1 MRNSFL
7 SCVSS
12 AGLAVTLFA
21 ARARGEGADEASIR
35 LVWEAGPGTETCLTA
50 GELTKLVEVEL
61 ERGVFV
67 AGDVPAE
74 RVIRVR
80 LERDPVKGGFR
91 AFVTSEESDANAPRA
106 KPGVERELE
115 ARDCRDIDEPLA
127 LVVALLADADA
138 PPPEPAVETKEEAL
152 PPPEPAPEP
161 NDEIQPLGP
170 VTTAPGW
177 EAAQRDA
184 RWRYE
189 LDAAGA
195 VGFGML
201 PHPGFGAELGFL
213 AEPPSIGTHRL
224 RLIAMFSE
232 PAEPIPGATVSFIY
246 GATGAS
252 LCPAIARF
260 GKRTLRLCVGV
271 DLGALYSRSRGLE
284 DSRETTELFAQVDA
298 MLRGSLGLGGG
309 LLGTLSA
316 GVVFPTAR
324 DRFVYTQDGQTTEIF
339 QMAFIPFLVTAGIG
353 YEIP

>member
-1 MRNSFL
+1 L
-7 SCVSS
+7 SAV
-12 AGLAVTLFA
+12 LAASTVA
-21 ARARGEGADEASIR
+21 VRARAEGEQESIR
-35 LVWEAGPGTETCLTA
+35 LLWEAGPGTETCLTPD
-50 GELTKLVEVEL
+50 ELVKLVEVEL
-61 ERGVFV
+61 ERSVLV
-67 AGDVPAE
+67 LGDGPAE
-74 RVIRVR
+74 RAIRVR
-80 LERDPVKGGFR
+80 LERDAVNGGFR
-91 AFVTSEESDANAPRA
+91 VFVTSEATNDAAPAARPA
-106 KPGVERELE
+106 PGVERELA
-115 ARDCRDIDEPLA
+115 ARECRDIDEPLA

-138 PPPEPAVETKEEAL
+138 PPEPPVAKDEA
-152 PPPEPAPEP
+152 PPAPGKAPDP

-189 LDAAGA
+189 LDAAAA

-201 PHPGFGAELGFL
+201 PHVGFGAELGFL

-224 RLIAMFSE
+224 RLVGLFSA
-232 PAEPIPGATVSFIY
+232 PAEPLPGATVSFIY
-246 GATGAS
+246 GAAGAA
-252 LCPAIARF
+252 LCPAIAHF
-260 GKRTLRLCVGV
+260 GKGTLRVCVGV

-298 MLRGSLGLGGG
+298 MLRGSIGLGGG
-309 LLGTLSA
+309 FLGTLSA

-353 YEIP
+353 YEIL